1 MFTKLYTAI
10 KRSQER
16 RTAYW
21 QLNNLTDKELHDI
34 GISRGQIYE
43 VLNG

>member
-16 RTAYW
+16 RVAYW
-21 QLNNLTDKELHDI
+21 QLNNLTDRELHDI

>member
-1 MFTKLYTAI
+1 MFTKLFTLI
-10 KRSQER
+10 KKAQER
-16 RTAYW
+16 RVAYW
-21 QLNNLTDKELHDI
+21 QLNSLTDAELHDI

>member
-1 MFTKLYTAI
+1 MFNKLYEKI

-16 RTAYW
+16 RVAYW

-43 VLNG
+43 VING